1 MGLRLEK
8 RSIYLRQQYESYQQ
22 DTINNRLAI
31 LTVLSAIFMPLTFLA
46 GIYGMN
52 FEYMPELEYENGYL
66 IFLGLQASI
75 AVVMLVFFYYRGWF
89 V

>member
-8 RSIYLRQQYESYQQ
+8 RSIYLRQQYEAFQQ
-22 DTINNRLAI
+22 DTINNRLAV

-52 FEYMPELEYENGYL
+52 FADIPELEYENGYY
-66 IFLGLQASI
+66 IFLGVQASI
-75 AVVMLVFFYYRGWF
+75 ALLMLIFFYYRGWF

>member
-8 RSIYLRQQYESYQQ
+8 RSIYLRQQYESHQQ
-22 DTINNRLAI
+22 DNINNRLAI
-31 LTVLSAIFMPLTFLA
+31 LTVLSAIFMPLTLNA

-52 FEYMPELEYENGYL
+52 FEYIPELQYENGYF
-66 IFLGLQASI
+66 IFLGFQASI
-75 AVVMLVFFYYRGWF
+75 AVVMLVFFYYQGWF